1 MAQNLVMRQMD
12 ERQVVQQ
19 IKLMLW
25 SPKMDIIATG
35 KVIVKQHMGLYF
47 LHDSPSPS
55 SAPSL

>member
-35 KVIVKQHMGLYF
+35 KVTVKQHM
-47 LHDSPSPS
+47 D
-55 SAPSL
+55 